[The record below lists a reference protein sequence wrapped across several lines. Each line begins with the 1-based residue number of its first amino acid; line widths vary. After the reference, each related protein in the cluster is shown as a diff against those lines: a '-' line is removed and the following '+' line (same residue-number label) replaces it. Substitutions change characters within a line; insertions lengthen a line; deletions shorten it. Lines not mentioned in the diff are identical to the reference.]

1 MIESASFGKGEGY
14 KADKNES
21 AWDETENL
29 LEFNDRN
36 TESEA
41 PEKSEAQLEYEKRED
56 ELENEIFDTI
66 DKQYD
71 QIFPA
76 VKSIITE
83 IGPLYLKRD
92 KEELEEKFKD
102 LSSEIKQDSSHVV
115 KTLLDLIKATY
126 PSQYDEPSEKPE
138 SELAYDYK
146 RDSITRSENAAKN
159 LKQISPILRRN
170 RNQKIV
176 NIATQLDNIAEAASD
191 YGFDSSRAILEY
203 LANERP
209 TMSDRDDVK
218 YQAEVYLQNI
228 GAPLFTIATKFSDG
242 LEKNQKVFI
251 DVLTISQSV
260 GHGNSEY
267 VEEVMNYIDFKREN
281 ALEKSTE

>member
-21 AWDETENL
+21 AWDETEDL
-29 LEFNDRN
+29 PESNDRS

-41 PEKSEAQLEYEKRED
+41 PKKSEAQLEYEKRED

-71 QIFPA
+71 QILPA
-76 VKSIITE
+76 VKSIISE
-83 IGPLYLKRD
+83 IGPLYLKGSQ
-92 KEELEEKFKD
+92 EELEEKFKNF
-102 LSSEIKQDSSHVV
+102 SSEIKQDSSHAV
-115 KTLLDLIKATY
+115 KTLLDLIKGTY
-126 PSQYDEPSEKPE
+126 PSQYDKSSEKPE
-138 SELAYDYK
+138 SELAYDFK

-191 YGFDSSRAILEY
+191 YGFDSSRVILEY
-203 LANERP
+203 LSNSQP
-209 TMSDRDDVK
+209 TMSDQDDVK
-218 YQAEVYLQNI
+218 YQADAYLQNI

-260 GHGNSEY
+260 GHGNSKY
-267 VEEVMNYIDFKREN
+267 VEGVMKYIDFKREN